1 MMSGFFS
8 IWGVIVMNGR
18 SALHHARLGEVEL
31 MKMTGARILLECWK
45 REGVELVFG
54 YPGAVI
60 LSIHDQIEA
69 YGIRYVL
76 VRHEQ
81 GAIHAAT
88 GYARATGKVG
98 VCLVTSGPGATNIV
112 TGITD
117 AFMDSVPVVAFT
129 GQVPRL
135 MIGNDA
141 FQEADIVGITRSVT
155 KHNYLVKEVNDF
167 ANTIR
172 SAFHIARTGR
182 PGPVLVDMPKD
193 ILISETEFV
202 YPEEVKIRGYNPN
215 YYGNARQIKRA
226 ADAIT
231 AAKRPVAYTGGGV
244 ISSNAAEELRE
255 FINKTNMPITSTLM
269 GLGAFPSDDP
279 RFLGMLGMHGT
290 QYANLAVTGCDLLVA
305 IGARFDD
312 RVTGN
317 LKMFAPEATI
327 IHIDI
332 DPSAISKTI
341 KVDIPIV
348 GDVKN
353 VLVELNKIVEGG
365 NYADWQAQI
374 AAWKAEKPLTYK
386 TVDGQIKPQQVIE
399 TIADLTKGE
408 AIITTEVGQH
418 QMWAALYGLYRHP
431 RSFISSGGL
440 GVMGF
445 GFPAAIGAQAGKP
458 DKLVID
464 IAGDG
469 SIQMVVQELATAVC
483 GDLPVKVVIF
493 NNGFL
498 GMIRQWQDL
507 FFGKRLCHSCL
518 RMASSGKFLP
528 DFVKLAEAYGAVGM
542 RIEKPEE
549 LRSKLQEAFSIP
561 RPVFVDVIVNE
572 EEKVF
577 PMVPAGAGIMDMLIE
592 S

>member
-1 MMSGFFS
+1 MSGFFS

-18 SALHHARLGEVEL
+18 CALHHARLGEVEL

-483 GDLPVKVVIF
+483 ANFPVKVVIF
-493 NNGFL
+493 NNGYL

-542 RIEKPEE
+542 RIEKPED

-561 RPVFVDVIVNE
+561 GPVFVDVIVNE

>member
-1 MMSGFFS
+1 MT
-8 IWGVIVMNGR
+8 
-18 SALHHARLGEVEL
+18 
-31 MKMTGARILLECWK
+31 KMTGARVLLECLK
-45 REGVELVFG
+45 RQEVEYVFG

-60 LSIHDQIEA
+60 LAVHDQLDEF
-69 YGIRYVL
+69 GIRYVL
-76 VRHEQ
+76 TRHEQ
-81 GAIHAAT
+81 GAIHAAV

-98 VCLVTSGPGATNIV
+98 VCLATSGPGGTNLV

-117 AFMDSVPVVAFT
+117 AYMDSIPVVAFT

-155 KHNYLVKEVNDF
+155 KHNYLVQDVDEF
-167 ANTIR
+167 AMIIR
-172 SAFHIARTGR
+172 SAFHIAATGR

-193 ILISETEFV
+193 ILMAQADFV
-202 YPEEVKIRGYNPN
+202 YPEEIKLRGYNPN
-215 YYGNARQIKRA
+215 YYGNIKQIRRA
-226 ADAIT
+226 AEAM
-231 AAKRPVAYTGGGV
+231 AQAKRPVIYSGGGV
-244 ISSNAAEELRE
+244 ITSGASEELRE
-255 FINKTNMPITSTLM
+255 LVNITQIPITSTLM
-269 GLGAFPSDDP
+269 GLGAFPGDDP
-279 RFLGMLGMHGT
+279 LFLGMLGMHGT
-290 QYANLAVTGCDLLVA
+290 QYANLAVTHCDLLIA

-317 LKMFAPEATI
+317 LETFAPHAKI

-332 DPSAISKTI
+332 DPSSISKTI
-341 KVDIPIV
+341 QVDIPIV

-353 VLVELNKIVEGG
+353 VLRELNKIVTRPEHD
-365 NYADWQAQI
+365 DWLTQLTT
-374 AAWKAEKPLTYK
+374 WKREKPLTYQK
-386 TVDGQIKPQQVIE
+386 SGLQIKPQQVIQE
-399 TIADLTKGE
+399 ICAITKGE

-418 QMWAALYGLYRHP
+418 QMWAAQFGTYYHP

-445 GFPAAIGAQAGKP
+445 GFPAAIGAQAGRP

-469 SIQMVVQELATAVC
+469 SFQMVVQELATAVC
-483 GDLPVKVVIF
+483 GNFPVKVVIL

-498 GMIRQWQDL
+498 GMLRQWQDL
-507 FFGKRLCHSCL
+507 FFEKRLCHTCL
-518 RMASSGKFLP
+518 RHVSGKYFP
-528 DFVKLAEAYGAVGM
+528 DFVKLAEAYGTVGI
-542 RIEKPEE
+542 RIEQPAE
-549 LRSKLQEAFSIP
+549 LRLKLEEAFAIP
-561 RPVFVDVIVNE
+561 QPVIIDVIVNE

-577 PMVPAGAGIMDMLIE
+577 PMVPAGAGISDMLIE

>member
-1 MMSGFFS
+1 
-8 IWGVIVMNGR
+8 
-18 SALHHARLGEVEL
+18 
-31 MKMTGARILLECWK
+31 MKMTGARILLECLK
-45 REGVELVFG
+45 REGVELIFG

-60 LSIHDQIEA
+60 LAVHDQIET

-76 VRHEQ
+76 TRHEQ

-98 VCLVTSGPGATNIV
+98 VCLATSGPGGTNLV

-117 AFMDSVPVVAFT
+117 AYMDSIPIVALT

-155 KHNYLVKEVNDF
+155 KHNYLVQDVDEF
-167 ANTIR
+167 STIIR
-172 SAFHIARTGR
+172 SSFHIARTGR

-193 ILISETEFV
+193 ILVSETEFV

-215 YYGNARQIKRA
+215 YYGNMMQIKRA
-226 ADAIT
+226 AAAI
-231 AAKRPVAYTGGGV
+231 AEAKRPVAYTGGGV
-244 ISSNAAEELRE
+244 ISSEASEELRE
-255 FINKTNMPITSTLM
+255 FIGKTNIPITSTLM
-269 GLGAFPSDDP
+269 GLGAFPGEDP
-279 RFLGMLGMHGT
+279 LFLGMLGMHGT
-290 QYANLAVTGCDLLVA
+290 QYANLAVTESDLLIA

-312 RVTGN
+312 RVTGT
-317 LKMFAPEATI
+317 LETFAPHANI

-332 DPSAISKTI
+332 DPSAISKNI
-341 KVDIPIV
+341 RVNIPIV

-353 VLVELNKIVEGG
+353 VLRELNKLVTQGKHDE
-365 NYADWQAQI
+365 WLTQI
-374 AAWKAEKPLTYK
+374 AAWKRERPLIYK
-386 TVDGQIKPQQVIE
+386 KSSTLIKPQQVIE
-399 TIADLTKGE
+399 EIAAITKGE

-418 QMWAALYGLYRHP
+418 QMWAALFGTYHTP

-445 GFPAAIGAQAGKP
+445 GFPAAIGAQAGCP

-469 SIQMVVQELATAVC
+469 SFQMVVQELATAVC
-483 GDLPVKVVIF
+483 GDFPVKVVIL

-498 GMIRQWQDL
+498 GMIRQWQSL
-507 FFGKRLCHSCL
+507 FFLKTALS
-518 RMASSGKFLP
+518 FLLETC
-528 DFVKLAEAYGAVGM
+528 V
-542 RIEKPEE
+542 R
-549 LRSKLQEAFSIP
+549 R
-561 RPVFVDVIVNE
+561 
-572 EEKVF
+572 VF
-577 PMVPAGAGIMDMLIE
+577 P
-592 S
+592 

>member
-1 MMSGFFS
+1 MMMLTQPSLRHVSGE
-8 IWGVIVMNGR
+8 IVP
-18 SALHHARLGEVEL
+18 

-45 REGVELVFG
+45 REGVEFVFG

-60 LSIHDQIEA
+60 LSVHDQIEE

-112 TGITD
+112 TGVTD

-141 FQEADIVGITRSVT
+141 FQEADIVGITRSIT

-167 ANTIR
+167 ATTIR

-193 ILISETEFV
+193 ILMSETEFV
-202 YPEEVKIRGYNPN
+202 YPEEIKIRGYNPN
-215 YYGNARQIKRA
+215 YYGNARQITRA
-226 ADAIT
+226 ADAIK
-231 AAKRPVAYTGGGV
+231 AAKRPVAYAGGGV
-244 ISSNAAEELRE
+244 ITSNAAEQLRE
-255 FINKTNMPITSTLM
+255 FIQKTNMPITTTLM
-269 GLGAFPSDDP
+269 GMGGYPTDDP
-279 RFLGMLGMHGT
+279 LFLGMLGMHGT

-305 IGARFDD
+305 IGSRFDD

-317 LKMFAPEATI
+317 LKEFAPNATI

-348 GDVKN
+348 GDIKN
-353 VLVELNKIVEGG
+353 VLLELNKVVNGG
-365 NYADWQAQI
+365 DYADWHTQI
-374 AAWKAEKPLTYK
+374 ATWKAEKPLTYK
-386 TVDGQIKPQQVIE
+386 KIPGQIKPQEVVE

-418 QMWAALYGLYRHP
+418 QMWASLYGLYRRP

-445 GFPAAIGAQAGKP
+445 GFPAAIGAQAGCP

-469 SIQMVVQELATAVC
+469 SFQMVSQELATAVC
-483 GDLPVKVVIF
+483 GDFPVKVVIC
-493 NNGFL
+493 NNGHL

-507 FFGKRLCHSCL
+507 FFGERLCHSCL
-518 RMASSGKFLP
+518 KHSSGAYFP
-528 DFVKLAEAYGAVGM
+528 DFVKLAEAYGAVGI
-542 RIEKPEE
+542 RISDPAE
-549 LRSKLQEAFSIP
+549 LRSKLQEAFATP
-561 RPVFVDVIVNE
+561 GPVLVDVIVNE

-577 PMVPAGAGIMDMLIE
+577 PMVPAGAGIADMLIE

>member
-1 MMSGFFS
+1 MFR
-8 IWGVIVMNGR
+8 VI
-18 SALHHARLGEVEL
+18 AP
-31 MKMTGARILLECWK
+31 MKMTGTRILLECWK

-60 LSIHDQIEA
+60 LSVHDQIEE

-112 TGITD
+112 TGVTD

-155 KHNYLVKEVNDF
+155 KHNYLIKEVNDF
-167 ANTIR
+167 ATTIR

-193 ILISETEFV
+193 ILMSETEFV
-202 YPEEVKIRGYNPN
+202 YPEKITIRGYNPN
-215 YYGNARQIKRA
+215 YYGNARQITRA
-226 ADAIT
+226 ADAIK
-231 AAKRPVAYTGGGV
+231 AAKRPVAYAGGGV
-244 ISSNAAEELRE
+244 ISSNAAEQLRE
-255 FINKTNMPITSTLM
+255 FIKKTNMPITTTLM
-269 GLGAFPSDDP
+269 GMGAYPTDDP
-279 RFLGMLGMHGT
+279 LFLGMLGMHGT

-305 IGARFDD
+305 IGSRFDD

-317 LKMFAPEATI
+317 LSAFAPDATI

-353 VLVELNKIVEGG
+353 VLVELNKVVQGG
-365 NYADWQAQI
+365 DYADWNTQI
-374 AAWKAEKPLTYK
+374 AVWKAEKPLTYK
-386 TVDGQIKPQQVIE
+386 KNPGQIKPQQVVE
-399 TIADLTKGE
+399 TIAELTNGE

-418 QMWAALYGLYRHP
+418 QMWASLFGLYRHP

-445 GFPAAIGAQAGKP
+445 GFPAAIGAQAGRP

-469 SIQMVVQELATAVC
+469 SFQMVSQELATAVC
-483 GDLPVKVVIF
+483 GDFPVKVVIC
-493 NNGFL
+493 NNGHL

-507 FFGKRLCHSCL
+507 FFGERLCHSCL
-518 RMASSGKFLP
+518 KHPSGKYFP
-528 DFVKLAEAYGAVGM
+528 DFVKLAEAYGAVGI
-542 RIEKPEE
+542 RISDPAE
-549 LRSKLQEAFSIP
+549 LRSKLQEAFATP
-561 RPVFVDVIVNE
+561 GPVLVDVIVNE

-577 PMVPAGAGIMDMLIE
+577 PMVPAGAGIADMLIE

>member
-1 MMSGFFS
+1 
-8 IWGVIVMNGR
+8 
-18 SALHHARLGEVEL
+18 
-31 MKMTGARILLECWK
+31 MTGARVLLECLK
-45 REGVELVFG
+45 RQGVEYVFG

-60 LSIHDQIEA
+60 LAVHDQLDEF
-69 YGIRYVL
+69 GIKYVL
-76 VRHEQ
+76 TRHEQ
-81 GAIHAAT
+81 GAIHAAV

-98 VCLVTSGPGATNIV
+98 VCLATSGPGGTNLV

-117 AFMDSVPVVAFT
+117 AYMDSIPVVAFT

-155 KHNYLVKEVNDF
+155 KHNYLVQNVDEF
-167 ANTIR
+167 AFIIR
-172 SAFHIARTGR
+172 SAFHISATGR

-193 ILISETEFV
+193 ILMSETEFV
-202 YPEEVKIRGYNPN
+202 YPEEIKLRGYNPN
-215 YYGNARQIKRA
+215 YSGNTKQIRRA
-226 ADAIT
+226 AEAI
-231 AAKRPVAYTGGGV
+231 AQAKRPVIYSGGGV
-244 ISSNAAEELRE
+244 ISSEASHELRE
-255 FINKTNMPITSTLM
+255 LVKLTQIPITSTLM
-269 GLGAFPSDDP
+269 GLGAFPGDDP
-279 RFLGMLGMHGT
+279 LFLGMLGMHGT
-290 QYANLAVTGCDLLVA
+290 QYANLAVTHCDLLIA

-317 LKMFAPEATI
+317 LATFAPDATI

-332 DPSAISKTI
+332 DPSAISKNI

-353 VLVELNKIVEGG
+353 VLTELNKLVKTE
-365 NYADWQAQI
+365 NHPEWLQQVAT
-374 AAWKAEKPLTYK
+374 WKREKPLIYEK
-386 TVDGQIKPQQVIE
+386 TPTQIKPQQVIE
-399 TIADLTKGE
+399 EISAITKGE

-418 QMWAALYGLYRHP
+418 QMWAAQFGKYFHP

-445 GFPAAIGAQAGKP
+445 GFPAAIGAQAGRP

-469 SIQMVVQELATAVC
+469 SFQMVVQEVATAVC
-483 GDLPVKVVIF
+483 GNFPVKIVIL

-498 GMIRQWQDL
+498 GMLRQWQDL
-507 FFGKRLCHSCL
+507 FFEKRLCHTCL
-518 RMASSGKFLP
+518 RHVSGKYFP
-528 DFVKLAEAYGAVGM
+528 DFVKLAEAYGTVGI
-542 RIEKPEE
+542 RIEQPAD
-549 LRSKLQEAFSIP
+549 LRSKLEEAFAIP
-561 RPVFVDVIVNE
+561 QPVIIDVIVNE

-577 PMVPAGAGIMDMLIE
+577 PMVPAGAGISDMLIE

>member
-1 MMSGFFS
+1 
-8 IWGVIVMNGR
+8 
-18 SALHHARLGEVEL
+18 
-31 MKMTGARILLECWK
+31 MKMTGARILLECLK
-45 REGVELVFG
+45 REGVEYVFG

-60 LSIHDQIEA
+60 LPIHDQIDEI
-69 YGIRYVL
+69 GIRYVL
-76 VRHEQ
+76 TRHEQ
-81 GAIHAAT
+81 GAIHAAV

-98 VCLVTSGPGATNIV
+98 VCLATSGPGGTNLV
-112 TGITD
+112 TGIAD
-117 AFMDSVPVVAFT
+117 AYMDSIPVVALT

-155 KHNYLVKEVNDF
+155 KHNYLVQDIDGF
-167 ANTIR
+167 SLILR
-172 SAFHIARTGR
+172 SAFHIAKTGR

-193 ILISETEFV
+193 ILMAETKFV
-202 YPEEVKIRGYNPN
+202 YPEEIKIRGYNPN
-215 YYGNARQIKRA
+215 YYGNKKQIQRA
-226 ADAIT
+226 ANAISQ
-231 AAKRPVAYTGGGV
+231 AKRPVIYAGGGV
-244 ISSNAAEELRE
+244 ISSGASEELRE
-255 FINKTNMPITSTLM
+255 LVRITNIPITLTLM
-269 GLGAFPSDDP
+269 GLGAFPGDDP
-279 RFLGMLGMHGT
+279 LFLGMLGMHGT
-290 QYANLAVTGCDLLVA
+290 QYANLAVTNCDLLIA

-312 RVTGN
+312 RVTG
-317 LKMFAPEATI
+317 KVGTFAPHADI

-332 DPSAISKTI
+332 DPSAISKNI

-353 VLVELNKIVEGG
+353 VLLELNKFVKPGTYME
-365 NYADWQAQI
+365 WLEQI
-374 AAWKAEKPLTYK
+374 AAWKREKPLKYEK
-386 TVDGQIKPQQVIE
+386 SDAVIRPQQVIE
-399 TIADLTKGE
+399 EISAITRGN

-418 QMWAALYGLYRHP
+418 QMWAALFGTYYTP

-445 GFPAAIGAQAGKP
+445 GFPAAIGAQAGCP

-469 SIQMVVQELATAVC
+469 SFQMVVQELATAVC
-483 GDLPVKVVIF
+483 GNFPVKVVIL

-507 FFGKRLCHSCL
+507 FFGKRLRHSCL
-518 RMASSGKFLP
+518 RHVSGQYFP
-528 DFVKLAEAYGAVGM
+528 DFVKLAEAYSAVGI
-542 RIEKPEE
+542 RIDNPFD
-549 LRSKLQEAFSIP
+549 LRSKLEEAFAIP
-561 RPVFVDVIVNE
+561 KPVIVDVIVDE

-577 PMVPAGAGIMDMLIE
+577 PMVPAGAGIADMLIG